1 MFPQKQQPSFKF
13 VIRSKLP
20 TEPSSSVNKEADK
33 ELATVAP
40 SSEPTIATA
49 VTGDTERKRKR
60 SDKESVPLA
69 SKKVHNQLQ
78 KWNKKKAELKEQTK
92 EDQGDQQEDDD
103 DDNDSNNSSNHSAAA
118 HHQFADLNIMACL
131 LCQRKFKTHQDLQR
145 HQDLSEL
152 HKKNLADPV
161 CVGKAQMKMRYVKNE
176 AEQAEEQLAQQN
188 YRNRA
193 AERRQAY
200 GQPERPPLPLSS
212 SSPPPREPKRQPLS
226 LTQLRTKKQQMA
238 KETSTGTSLDKPL
251 NDDNVGARMLQQ
263 MGWKRGEGLGKDASG
278 IVDPIAAEQYAQGVG
293 LGAAHAKRS
302 ASPAIGDTYK
312 ERVRETARRRFEEE
326 S

>member
-1 MFPQKQQPSFKF
+1 MHYQ
-13 VIRSKLP
+13 
-20 TEPSSSVNKEADK
+20 
-33 ELATVAP
+33 
-40 SSEPTIATA
+40 
-49 VTGDTERKRKR
+49 
-60 SDKESVPLA
+60 
-69 SKKVHNQLQ
+69 VHNQLQ

-92 EDQGDQQEDDD
+92 EEQGEQVGQDDDDD
-103 DDNDSNNSSNHSAAA
+103 DDNDDDSNNSSNSSVAT

-131 LCQRKFKTHQDLQR
+131 LCQRKFKTLQDLQR
-145 HQDLSEL
+145 HQELSEL

-161 CVGKAQMKMRYVKNE
+161 CVNKAQMKMRYVKNE
-176 AEQAEEQLAQQN
+176 AEQAQEQLVQQN

-212 SSPPPREPKRQPLS
+212 SPQPPREPKRQPLS
-226 LTQLRTKKQQMA
+226 LTQLRAKKQQMA
-238 KETSTGTSLDKPL
+238 KETSAGTSLNKPL
-251 NDDNVGARMLQQ
+251 NDDNKGARMLQQ

-302 ASPAIGDTYK
+302 SSPAIGDTYK
-312 ERVRETARRRFEEE
+312 ERVRETVSNRIYGFNYTNAKIGGGVGGNGLYTHVDGGD
-326 S
+326 